1 MKIGF
6 IGLGRMGQGMA
17 NRILEAGHELIVF
30 DKIEAHTD
38 DIGKSG
44 AQVATSLAELTK
56 NREVVISMLPH
67 DKALEG
73 LVFSQDGLANLLEK
87 DCIHMPMG
95 THGVDIIKRINKKHL
110 DNNQVLVAGH
120 VLGRPDM
127 AATGQL
133 TLVPAGPPT
142 AIQKLSPIFDVLG
155 KKMFIAGSD
164 PESATAVKIANNFV
178 LGSAI
183 EVIGESMS
191 LVRKYGVDPDLFYQV
206 LIEGLFGC
214 PAYEV
219 YGKIIAEEDYD
230 SVGASVQIGLKDAN
244 LALQAGESVGV
255 PLPSCNVMRDR
266 LLESVSNGDEEKD
279 WAVMARAQ
287 AKASGLEK

>member
-17 NRILEAGHELIVF
+17 NRILEAGHELTVF
-30 DKIEAHTD
+30 DKIESSLTK
-38 DIGKSG
+38 IGKSG
-44 AQVATSLAELTK
+44 AKIAKSLEELTQD
-56 NREVVISMLPH
+56 REVVISMLPH
-67 DKALEG
+67 DKALEELVLNQNG
-73 LVFSQDGLANLLEK
+73 LNNLLKEGS
-87 DCIHMPMG
+87 IHMPMG
-95 THGVDIIKRINKKHL
+95 THGVEIIQRINNAHNKSK
-110 DNNQVLVAGH
+110 QILVAGH

-133 TLVPAGPPT
+133 TLVPAGPNS
-142 AIQKLSPIFDVLG
+142 AIKKLKPIFDILG
-155 KKMFIAGSD
+155 KKIFVAGD
-164 PESATAVKIANNFV
+164 KPEAATAVKIANNFV

-191 LVRKYGVDPDLFYQV
+191 LVRKYGVDPNLFHEV
-206 LIEGLFGC
+206 LTEGLFGC

-219 YGKIIAEEDYD
+219 YGKIIVEEDYD
-230 SVGASVQIGLKDAN
+230 NVGASVQIGIKDAN
-244 LALQAGESVGV
+244 LALQAAESVGV

-266 LLESVSNGDEEKD
+266 LLESVSNGDGEKD

-287 AKASGLEK
+287 AKASGLV

>member
-17 NRILEAGHELIVF
+17 NRILEAGHELTVF
-30 DKIEAHTD
+30 DKIESSLTK
-38 DIGKSG
+38 IGKSG
-44 AQVATSLAELTK
+44 AKIAKSLEELTQD
-56 NREVVISMLPH
+56 REVVISMLPH
-67 DKALEG
+67 DKALEELVLNQNG
-73 LVFSQDGLANLLEK
+73 LSKLLKEK
-87 DCIHMPMG
+87 SIHMPMG
-95 THGVDIIKRINKKHL
+95 THGVEIIKRINNAHNESK
-110 DNNQVLVAGH
+110 QILVAGH

-133 TLVPAGPPT
+133 TLVPAGPNS
-142 AIQKLSPIFDVLG
+142 AIKKLKPIFDILG
-155 KKMFIAGSD
+155 KKIFVAGD
-164 PESATAVKIANNFV
+164 KPEAATAVKIANNFV

-191 LVRKYGVDPDLFYQV
+191 LVRKYGVDPNLFHEV
-206 LIEGLFGC
+206 LTEGLFGC

-219 YGKIIAEEDYD
+219 YGKIIVEEDYD
-230 SVGASVQIGLKDAN
+230 NVGASVQIGIKDAN
-244 LALQAGESVGV
+244 LALQAAESVGV

-266 LLESVSNGDEEKD
+266 LLESVSNGDGEKD

-287 AKASGLEK
+287 AKARGLV